1 MTGLVLD
8 WYRGIL
14 GWVDV
19 ESWEIIA
26 FSLNLENMTTI
37 YTGLPPIES
46 MAVDPHDGLVNIL

>member
-14 GWVDV
+14 GWIDV
-19 ESWEIIA
+19 ESREIIA

-37 YTGLPPIES
+37 YTGLSPIES
-46 MAVDPHDGLVNIL
+46 MAVDPHDGLVNIM